1 MSCVEIY
8 SKPNFGRRL
17 RRIACAATTG
27 MKRISGN
34 FFSSLGTPFTPPWT
48 APTQTPVTGLPITG
62 DASGTQTVT
71 VDLDFHGHDIPAGG
85 KTATITY
92 NIGSG
97 SATTTTA
104 LDDGDTPIQATS
116 KIAAAIDAVA
126 GLGATRATGTT
137 IRVTPDDTIDLSA
150 ISVVVA

>member
-34 FFSSLGTPFTPPWT
+34 FFSSLGTLVAPPWT

-71 VDLDFHGHDIPAGG
+71 VDLEFHGHDIPAGG

-97 SATTTTA
+97 SATTTAA
-104 LDDGDTPIQATS
+104 LVDGDTPIQAT
-116 KIAAAIDAVA
+116 IAIANAIDAVA
-126 GLGATRATGTT
+126 GLSAVRGAGTA
-137 IRVTPDDTIDLSA
+137 IRVTPDDTVDLSA
-150 ISVVVA
+150 ISVAVA